1 MTEAVSLKPDLGRF
15 GVWLPTRS
23 ITPELAAQ
31 IESLGYGAVWI
42 GGSPDAELAWVDP
55 ALAQTTSLQLATG
68 IVNIWSAPAPA
79 VAESFNRIES
89 AHPGRFLL
97 GIGVGHR
104 EHTQEYVKPYDA
116 LVSYLDELDA
126 ALVPTSRRVLA
137 ALGPRVLRLAAQR
150 SAGAHPYL
158 TTPEHTAKARERVGN
173 SVFLAPEHKVVL
185 TTDADEA
192 RAVGRETV
200 EHYLGLSNYV
210 NNWLRLGFTEADV
223 RKPGSDKLIDA
234 VVAYGTAE
242 AIAQRLNEHL
252 EAGADH
258 VAIQVLGG
266 WNEDTLLPALSELAG
281 PLGYLAPR
289 DQPAQL
295 GFDHA
300 AAGHRW
306 RRLHRRQFRAQQPA

>member
-1 MTEAVSLKPDLGRF
+1 MTEAASLKPDLGRC
-15 GVWLPTRS
+15 GAWLPARS
-23 ITPELAAQ
+23 IAPELATK
-31 IESLGYGAVWI
+31 IESLGYGAAWI

-79 VAESFNRIES
+79 VAESYERIES

-116 LVSYLDELDA
+116 LVSYLDTLDA
-126 ALVPTSRRVLA
+126 AMVPTSRRVLA

-158 TTPEHTAKARERVGN
+158 TTPEHTAKARELVGN

-192 RAVGRETV
+192 RRIGRETV
-200 EHYLGLSNYV
+200 DPSLGLSNYV

-223 RKPGSDKLIDA
+223 RRPGSDRLIDA
-234 VVAYGTAE
+234 VVAHGTPE
-242 AIAQRLNEHL
+242 A
-252 EAGADH
+252 
-258 VAIQVLGG
+258 VA
-266 WNEDTLLPALSELAG
+266 
-281 PLGYLAPR
+281 
-289 DQPAQL
+289 
-295 GFDHA
+295 
-300 AAGHRW
+300 
-306 RRLHRRQFRAQQPA
+306 RR